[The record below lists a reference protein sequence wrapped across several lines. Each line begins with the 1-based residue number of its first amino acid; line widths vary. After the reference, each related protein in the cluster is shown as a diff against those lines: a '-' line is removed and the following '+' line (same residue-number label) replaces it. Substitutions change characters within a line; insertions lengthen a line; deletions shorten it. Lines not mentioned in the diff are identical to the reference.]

1 MLMYQPVRCRSVL
14 GICAAR
20 LVKYR
25 GDVACA
31 GFRGSGLGGGESVG
45 VE

>member
-1 MLMYQPVRCRSVL
+1 MLMYQPCGVEVCSAF
-14 GICAAR
+14 AAR
-20 LVKYR
+20 LVKSR